1 MATTK
6 PLKVDRDDDGMFH
19 VKIPP
24 DARIDAVPLQALSQG
39 KREMLASF
47 FSSQVKVLG
56 PLRVDV
62 YDARE
67 LERLQMLAGSQN
79 GKVNWIRGV
88 NALTEAFD
96 SFGSASPEGSA
107 VFADLQPLPDPLPTV
122 EPFEPNLLPEAFRP
136 WIHDIVERMQC
147 PMDFPAVAVMV
158 AIASVV
164 GRKIVIRP
172 KKQDDWRVVPNLWGG
187 VIGRPG
193 VLKTPAI
200 QEPLRPLYRLEY
212 DADLNYQDLLDQWKV
227 DQIVAKEQ
235 EKVSSQQIREA
246 LKKGQDATAIA
257 ETLVSGE
264 NPQPSRTRYMVND
277 STVEKLGE
285 LLNEN
290 PNGLLVFR
298 DELTGFLRQLD
309 RDGHESDRAFY
320 LEAWNGYGRFKY
332 DRISRGTIDI
342 EAACVSILG
351 GIQPGPLGH
360 YLRAALQGGEAD
372 DGLMQR
378 FQLLVWP
385 DISKDWINVDRW
397 PDSEA
402 RRKAYEVFSRL
413 NKITAAD
420 TKAEIDE
427 DLGGIPY
434 VRFSEA
440 AQDIFDDWRAT
451 LELRLRR
458 DHEHPAMEAHLSK
471 YRSLIPSLALLIH
484 LADGGQNPVGVDAIE
499 RACAWGE
506 YFESHARRV
515 YSQGLAPDDMAA
527 RALADRILRED
538 LADGF
543 TARDIYRR
551 CWSGL
556 PTRDDAQKG
565 IDVLVELGWL
575 AEHREN
581 TGGRPSIKYVIN
593 PKVKEIS
600 HDVA

>member
-1 MATTK
+1 MATTR
-6 PLKVDRDDDGMFH
+6 PPKVERDDDGTYH
-19 VKIPP
+19 VNLPP
-24 DARIDAVPLQALSQG
+24 DARIDATPMLTQQQG
-39 KREMLASF
+39 QCLVLTTL
-47 FSSQVKVLG
+47 FSSKTKVLG
-56 PLRVDV
+56 PTKIDFYDLR
-62 YDARE
+62 A
-67 LERLQMLAGSQN
+67 LERLQLLAGSQN
-79 GKVNWIRGV
+79 GRVNWIRGV
-88 NALTEAFD
+88 NALTEAFG
-96 SFGSASPEGSA
+96 SFVSASPEGSV
-107 VFADLQPLPDPLPTV
+107 VFADLQPLPDPLPNV

-136 WIHDIVERMQC
+136 WIHDIAERMQC
-147 PMDFPAVAVMV
+147 PMDFPAVAIMV
-158 AIASVV
+158 AIAAVV

-172 KKQDDWRVVPNLWGG
+172 KKHDDWRVVPNIWGG

-212 DADLNYQDLLDQWKV
+212 DADLTYQDLLEQWKV
-227 DQIVAKEQ
+227 QQIVAKEQ

-264 NPQPSRTRYMVND
+264 DHQPSRTRYMVND
-277 STVEKLGE
+277 TTVEKLGE

-290 PNGLLVFR
+290 PNGVLVFR

-360 YLRAALQGGEAD
+360 YLRSALHGGEGD

-385 DISKDWINVDRW
+385 DIAKEWVNVDRW

-402 RRKAYEVFSRL
+402 RRQAYEVFSRL
-413 NKITAAD
+413 NKISAAD
-420 TKAEIDE
+420 VQAEIDE
-427 DLGGIPY
+427 DLDGIPY
-434 VRFSEA
+434 VRFSAEA
-440 AQDIFDDWRAT
+440 QEIFDDWRAK
-451 LELRLRR
+451 LEFRLRQN
-458 DHEHPAMEAHLSK
+458 HEHPAMEAHLAK

-484 LADGGQNPVGVDAIE
+484 LADQGKNPVGVDAIE

-506 YFESHARRV
+506 YLESHARRV
-515 YSQGLAPDDMAA
+515 YSQGLTPDDMAA

-543 TARDIYRR
+543 TARDVYRR

-556 PTRDDAQKG
+556 PTREDAQKG

-575 AEHREN
+575 GEQREA
-581 TGGRPSIKYVIN
+581 TGGRPSVKYVIN
-593 PKVKEIS
+593 PRVKEMF